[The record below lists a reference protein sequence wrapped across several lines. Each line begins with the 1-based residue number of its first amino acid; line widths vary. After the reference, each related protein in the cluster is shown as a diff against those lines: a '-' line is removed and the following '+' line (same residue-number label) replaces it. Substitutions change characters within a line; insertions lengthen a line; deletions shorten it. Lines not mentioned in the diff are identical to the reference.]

1 MLHSVIT
8 GHIKLIEQSRYLRII
23 YQTNLRAGQAQR
35 QEHPAEQS
43 RYLRIIYQTNLRA
56 GQAQRQEHP
65 AEQSSSDD
73 HRVF

>member
-23 YQTNLRAGQAQR
+23 YQTNLRARQAQR
-35 QEHPAEQS
+35 QE
-43 RYLRIIYQTNLRA
+43 R
-56 GQAQRQEHP
+56 P